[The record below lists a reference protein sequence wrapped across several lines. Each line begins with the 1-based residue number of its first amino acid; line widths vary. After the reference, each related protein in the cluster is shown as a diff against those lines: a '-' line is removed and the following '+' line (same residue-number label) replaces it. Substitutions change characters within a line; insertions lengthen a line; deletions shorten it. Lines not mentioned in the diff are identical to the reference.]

1 MKNEWV
7 IPLKYKKGETTT
19 KAFQKILDE
28 SCHKPRKIWLDG
40 GSEFYIRSMKSWL
53 EHNNNEDHS
62 THKKIKKIITER
74 FVRNPNNKI
83 NNSMISLLNIVYIL
97 INFRK

>member
-1 MKNEWV
+1 
-7 IPLKYKKGETTT
+7 
-19 KAFQKILDE
+19 
-28 SCHKPRKIWLDG
+28 
-40 GSEFYIRSMKSWL
+40 MKSWL